1 MKKKWS
7 IKALMALVYFLF
19 AILPMAAVVV
29 MAVLLM
35 PGFSGHIKNQI
46 IIALPILG
54 GVTLVGLFI
63 QLLISRRF
71 LKDINRIYDILE
83 RVKEGDLTGNVGA
96 YFMDELNRLGERI
109 NLAMRQF
116 HDVLRD
122 VFVSTGEVKQLTET
136 VTDTATHS
144 SRTTDNIVT
153 LSETVAKGAGSQAED
168 AEACLSMITQLI
180 QEMDKVSQSA
190 EVMLDKAD
198 MVKKLTISGSEK
210 IEELTNKSKVMEENI
225 KGVTQGVANLINMI
239 KTITQVT
246 EVITTIA
253 NQTNMLSLNAS
264 IEASRAGEYGKGFA
278 VVAGEIRELA
288 DRSLASSKDIEKA
301 ISDVQNSI
309 QNAADT
315 IEATLD
321 IIISQVE
328 AVHSTSQTFSGIFDA
343 SKELYDQ
350 LMVVKEGIKQLTG
363 YREGLSQSIENIAS
377 VAQQTAASTQE
388 VVSHMHNQNNSIE
401 ALVEKA
407 DNLNNLIKDI
417 DEKMSMFRFS

>member
-1 MKKKWS
+1 MKKKWT
-7 IKALMALVYFLF
+7 IKALMVLVYFLF

-29 MAVLLM
+29 IAFLLM
-35 PGFSGHIKNQI
+35 PSLSGHIKNQI
-46 IIALPILG
+46 IIVLPILG
-54 GVTLVGLFI
+54 GVTLVGLII
-63 QLLISRRF
+63 QIIISRRF
-71 LKDINRIYDILE
+71 LKDIKRIADILE
-83 RVKEGDLTGNVGA
+83 RVREGDLTGNVEA
-96 YFMDELNRLGERI
+96 YFMDELNRLGQRI
-109 NLAMRQF
+109 GIAMKQF

-136 VTDTATHS
+136 VTDTATQS
-144 SRTTDNIVT
+144 SQTTDNIVT

-190 EVMLDKAD
+190 EIMLDKAD
-198 MVKKLTISGSEK
+198 MVKRMTRSGSEK
-210 IEELTNKSKVMEENI
+210 IDELTNKSKVMENNI
-225 KGVTQGVANLINMI
+225 KEITQGVGNLSSMT

-253 NQTNMLSLNAS
+253 SQTNMLSLNAS

-278 VVAGEIRELA
+278 VVASEIRELA

-301 ISDVQNSI
+301 ITNIQDRV
-309 QNAADT
+309 QNAAVT

-328 AVHSTSQTFSGIFDA
+328 AVHSTSQTFSDIFDA
-343 SKELYDQ
+343 SKELFDQ